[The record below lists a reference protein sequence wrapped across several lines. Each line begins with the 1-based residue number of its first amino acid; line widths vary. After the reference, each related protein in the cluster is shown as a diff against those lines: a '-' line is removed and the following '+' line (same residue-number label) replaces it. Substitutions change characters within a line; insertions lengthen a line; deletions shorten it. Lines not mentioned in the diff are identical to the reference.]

1 MICKKCKAN
10 IPNGAKFCPKC
21 GAAVKIAKAQDIRTK
36 KCPSCGAENPPSAKF
51 CKVDGYQLQKTK
63 KKIVEK
69 TKKVIYCPKCGT
81 KNRPTAKF
89 CKKDGAP
96 LGKEVILPPGQQKF
110 IGVSPPKAQKEG
122 GNFSRWIWWTI
133 LGLFLVLG
141 GIGTYL
147 YFSEKIIIK
156 HPKEVSTKKAE
167 KIVKPPADI
176 AKEETDIA
184 KLERNINSELKNR
197 GLSYVYASVDSQLT
211 ATLEGTVYDLRDKM
225 MAEKIA
231 ESFGKINK
239 VKNYI
244 VVNQFRAP
252 VRSTEPNRENVPP
265 PPAPPLPSLPRR

>member
-1 MICKKCKAN
+1 MICKKCNSN
-10 IPNGAKFCPKC
+10 IPDAAKFCPKC
-21 GAAVKIAKAQDIRTK
+21 GATAKITKAQDSLTK
-36 KCPSCGAENPPSAKF
+36 KCPSCGTENHPSAKF
-51 CKVDGYQLQKTK
+51 CKVDGYQFQKA
-63 KKIVEK
+63 
-69 TKKVIYCPKCGT
+69 TKKVAEKSKNVIHCPKCGT

-89 CKKDGAP
+89 CKKDGTP
-96 LGKEVILPPGQQKF
+96 LGKDIKLPAGQQKF

-225 MAEKIA
+225 LAEKIT
-231 ESFGKINK
+231 ESFREINK

-244 VVNQFRAP
+244 VVNQLPAP
-252 VRSTEPNRENVPP
+252 ARPAEPKREEVPL
-265 PPAPPLPSLPRR
+265 PPALPLSGR